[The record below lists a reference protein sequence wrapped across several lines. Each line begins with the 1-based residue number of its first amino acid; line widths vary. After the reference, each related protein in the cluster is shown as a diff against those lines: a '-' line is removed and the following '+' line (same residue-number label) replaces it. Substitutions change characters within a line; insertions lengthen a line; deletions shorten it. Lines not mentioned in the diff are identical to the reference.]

1 MSEPPPSEDTGPDQ
15 LSSSDM
21 SSLLN
26 EQGAIHV
33 HVGGTAIFAGEP
45 PPYDEFLA
53 HVGRRLELIPRFR
66 RRVRW
71 LPGRMLRAEWEDDPD
86 FDLRRHVRHLAVPSP
101 GGIAELRELVG
112 QVMSEPLDQ
121 SRPLWQL
128 YLIERCGGGGEE
140 GGDWG
145 FAAISKTHHALVD
158 GVSAVDVGAIILDP
172 DPDGTDLGL
181 SGEEW
186 APRSQRSHQEV
197 LADRVFDARRKL
209 FGMPREAA
217 RRAFDVSSPQSAL
230 KTAQGFLDLARNS
243 EAVRPT
249 IINEEIGR
257 DRRVA
262 FAATTM
268 AAMKEVAAAGGGGEA
283 TVNDAVLAV
292 STGALRR
299 LFEHRG
305 AEIPRDFS
313 ALVPM
318 SIRKPGEEL
327 ALGNRIT
334 TLMVPLPLAE
344 PDAAERLRRIHET
357 TSRLKRSEAGRA
369 ASLVI
374 EASGWVP
381 PTMSRVLGQVGST
394 AGAAADRTGVSR
406 VVPQR
411 IPWNLVIS
419 NVPGPP
425 MPVYLLGRRLQSIH
439 PFVPLSPQRRDL
451 SIGVISYD
459 GGLYFGFV
467 GDRDRMSDLD
477 DFAGFVDAELA
488 AVT

>member
-1 MSEPPPSEDTGPDQ
+1 MSEGPDQ
-15 LSSSDM
+15 LSSADM

-26 EQGAIHV
+26 EAGPIHV
-33 HVGGTAIFAGEP
+33 HVGGTAIFAGLP
-45 PPYDEFLA
+45 PPFDEFLA
-53 HVGRRLELIPRFR
+53 HVDRRLELIPRFR

-71 LPGRMLRAEWEDDPD
+71 LPGRVLRAEWEDDPD
-86 FDLRRHVRHLAVPSP
+86 FDLSRHVRHVAIPAP
-101 GGIAELRELVG
+101 GGDADLRELVG
-112 QVMSEPLDQ
+112 RVMSEPLDQ

-128 YLIERCGGGGEE
+128 YLVERGGA
-140 GGDWG
+140 GDDRG

-172 DPDGTDLGL
+172 DPSGTDLGL
-181 SGEEW
+181 SGGEW
-186 APRSQRSHQEV
+186 SPQARRSDQEV
-197 LADRVFDARRKL
+197 LTDRVFDARRRL
-209 FGMPREAA
+209 LGMPREAA
-217 RRAFDVSSPQSAL
+217 RRAFDLSAPQSAL

-243 EAVRPT
+243 EPVRPT
-249 IINEEIGR
+249 IINEEVGR

-262 FAATTM
+262 FAATTL
-268 AAMKEVAAAGGGGEA
+268 AALKQVAGSSGAA
-283 TVNDAVLAV
+283 TVNDVVLAV

-305 AEIPRDFS
+305 AEIPSDFS

-334 TLMVPLPLAE
+334 TLIVPLPLSE
-344 PDAAERLRRIHET
+344 PDPGERLRRIHET
-357 TSRLKRSEAGRA
+357 TARLKRSEAARA

-381 PTMSRVLGQVGST
+381 PTMTRVLGSVGSVG
-394 AGAAADRTGVSR
+394 GAALERTGVGR

-411 IPWNLVIS
+411 LPWNLVIS
-419 NVPGPP
+419 NVPGPA
-425 MPVYLLGRRLQSIH
+425 MPVYLLGRPLQAIH
-439 PFVPLSPQRRDL
+439 PFVPLSPQRRAL

-459 GGLYFGFV
+459 GGLYFGCT
-467 GDRDRMSDLD
+467 GDRDRMADLD
-477 DFAGFVDAELA
+477 DFAGFIDAELA
-488 AVT
+488 AITN